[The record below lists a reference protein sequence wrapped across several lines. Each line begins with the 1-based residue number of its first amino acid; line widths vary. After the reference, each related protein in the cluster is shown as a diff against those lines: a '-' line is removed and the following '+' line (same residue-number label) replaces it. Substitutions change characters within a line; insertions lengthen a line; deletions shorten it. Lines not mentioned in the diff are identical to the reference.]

1 VTSSQNEPNLI
12 ETRLRKAFIAKVREI
27 EANNLAN
34 VKNIENN
41 RHEVESEI
49 QKVQN
54 LHEGRKQN
62 LKDKAN
68 ELINLKTLF
77 KSLLNQ
83 TDNSVLKKAD
93 MLEEGLDELDRILKQ
108 K

>member
-1 VTSSQNEPNLI
+1 MTSSQNEPNLI